1 METAIIAACAA
12 LAGVGFTNLVT
23 WLNER
28 RRHQWEVEKE
38 TRQWKRDEQ
47 VRWREKRLEKYA
59 DLLSYSRQLH
69 LLTMMMHGKVLLPL
83 EELSRQVHA
92 LVSSFVHATELV
104 DLMSSETVRPVAV
117 EYVKAIT
124 LVIDKID
131 KGESTFNDDD
141 TRAV

>member
-69 LLTMMMHGKVLLPL
+69 LLTGLHP
-83 EELSRQVHA
+83 
-92 LVSSFVHATELV
+92 
-104 DLMSSETVRPVAV
+104 
-117 EYVKAIT
+117 
-124 LVIDKID
+124 
-131 KGESTFNDDD
+131 
-141 TRAV
+141 